1 VVPSEAPADQRVAD
15 LLEGLNAPQREA
27 VMAGDGPL
35 LILAGAGSGKT
46 RVLTHRIAY
55 LVHTQ
60 RARAGEILA
69 ITFTNKAAT
78 EMRERVGLL
87 LGHSTRAMWVMTFH
101 SACARMLRAEA
112 PRLGYTRTFTIY
124 DQSDSRRL
132 VKRCLDQID
141 ADPKRFTP
149 NAVQHQIS
157 DAKNKLRS
165 AEDYAQMVEGYFEQ
179 TVAEAYKLYE
189 TELVRMN
196 AMDFDDLLFRTVNV
210 LELFPE
216 VKARYNASFRHVLVD
231 EYQDT
236 NHAQYKLLQ
245 LIAGEHRNLAVVGD
259 DAQCLVEGTRVT
271 MADGSHRP
279 IEAVE
284 AGDLVLSSYG
294 SGDLRAAR
302 VARTHRHD
310 DRGSGI
316 AITTA
321 AGRRLVST
329 PEHVHFAGYRIGMS
343 PELHTTYLQH
353 KAGKGYRVGTPGT
366 YVRGQRKPKMGFT
379 QRVLHERADAA
390 WVISTHAT
398 EADAR
403 VQEAILAAKYGL
415 PTLPFVAWRTASANS
430 VVGSQALVDRVFA
443 GVDTE
448 LRGVGLL
455 EDEGLE
461 WTRPHHRP
469 QTHLGRRRNLTI
481 TLCGDRRGRTPM
493 HRIAMAGQDEEGREI
508 LEGLGLSVRPARA
521 GSAGWRFETC
531 MADAG
536 ALLDL
541 VDAICAAMDVSVRSV
556 ARLGADPERKT
567 VGFSLPFTCAASVR
581 PGMVVFTEDGWDVVA
596 SVERVVLDRPVYD
609 IDVENTHNFIAEG
622 VLTHNSVY
630 SFRGADIRNILDFQ
644 DDFPDAHVI
653 KLEQNYRSTQ
663 TILDASNAVIA
674 HNRAQMHKTLWTDQG
689 AGDPVI
695 VRELDDEYAEARYV
709 LGEVQ
714 RLRDEGVSLAEM
726 ACLYR
731 TNAQSRVLQDALVR
745 ADVPFQ
751 IIGGTKFY
759 ERAEVKDALSYLT
772 LLANPADAISFTRVA
787 NSPKRGIGQTSL
799 SRVLAH
805 AETMGITTWDAALD
819 PAGVPGLGTAAI
831 RSFER
836 FMATMQGLRERVADN
851 VPMGDLLEAV
861 LHDTGYLDALAAER
875 TIEAQGRIENLEQ
888 LVEVAREF
896 DGTHPADQDRL
907 DLFLQETALRS
918 DTDTR
923 VDDGGMVTLMTL
935 HNAKGL
941 EYPIIFMIGMEE
953 GVFPHSRS
961 LDEGTLEEERRLCYV
976 GMTRA
981 MRSLTLTH
989 ARQRNVFGSRA
1000 YGLPSRFLREIPDEL
1015 VDRESTQA
1023 SWASGAG
1030 AGGAGIRPRAS
1041 ASWASMRSEAPA
1053 SAKGDFRTGDDVLH
1067 AAFGEGVVVS
1077 TEPGGV
1083 VVIRFA
1089 RDGSERKLMAEYA
1102 PLEKR

>member
-1 VVPSEAPADQRVAD
+1 MPSEAPADQRVAD

-55 LVHTQ
+55 LVHTG

-101 SACARMLRAEA
+101 SACARMLRSEA

-132 VKRCLDQID
+132 VKRCLDQVD

-165 AEDYAQMVEGYFEQ
+165 AEDYAQMVDGWFEK
-179 TVAEAYKLYE
+179 TVADAYKLYE

-196 AMDFDDLLFRTVNV
+196 AMDFDDLLFRMVNV

-216 VKARYNASFRHVLVD
+216 VQARYGASFRHVLVD

-245 LIAGEHRNLAVVGD
+245 LIAGDSRNIGVVGD
-259 DAQCLVEGTRVT
+259 DAQ
-271 MADGSHRP
+271 
-279 IEAVE
+279 
-284 AGDLVLSSYG
+284 
-294 SGDLRAAR
+294 
-302 VARTHRHD
+302 
-310 DRGSGI
+310 
-316 AITTA
+316 
-321 AGRRLVST
+321 
-329 PEHVHFAGYRIGMS
+329 
-343 PELHTTYLQH
+343 
-353 KAGKGYRVGTPGT
+353 
-366 YVRGQRKPKMGFT
+366 
-379 QRVLHERADAA
+379 
-390 WVISTHAT
+390 
-398 EADAR
+398 
-403 VQEAILAAKYGL
+403 
-415 PTLPFVAWRTASANS
+415 
-430 VVGSQALVDRVFA
+430 
-443 GVDTE
+443 
-448 LRGVGLL
+448 
-455 EDEGLE
+455 
-461 WTRPHHRP
+461 
-469 QTHLGRRRNLTI
+469 
-481 TLCGDRRGRTPM
+481 
-493 HRIAMAGQDEEGREI
+493 
-508 LEGLGLSVRPARA
+508 
-521 GSAGWRFETC
+521 
-531 MADAG
+531 
-536 ALLDL
+536 
-541 VDAICAAMDVSVRSV
+541 
-556 ARLGADPERKT
+556 
-567 VGFSLPFTCAASVR
+567 
-581 PGMVVFTEDGWDVVA
+581 
-596 SVERVVLDRPVYD
+596 
-609 IDVENTHNFIAEG
+609 
-622 VLTHNSVY
+622 SVY

-674 HNRAQMHKTLWTDQG
+674 QNRAQMHKTLWTDQG
-689 AGDPVI
+689 AGDPVM
-695 VRELDDEYAEARYV
+695 VRELDDEYAEGRYV
-709 LGEVQ
+709 LGEIE
-714 RLRDEGVSLAEM
+714 RLRDEGVSLAEI

-805 AETMGITTWDAALD
+805 AENMGITTWDAALD

-836 FMATMQGLRERVADN
+836 FMATMEGLRERVADN
-851 VPMGDLLEAV
+851 IPMGDLLEAV
-861 LHDTGYLDALAAER
+861 LHETGYLDALAAER

-896 DGTHPADQDRL
+896 DGTHAAEQDRL
-907 DLFLQETALRS
+907 DVFLQETALRS

-1000 YGLPSRFLREIPDEL
+1000 YGLPSRFLAEIPPDL
-1015 VDRESTQA
+1015 VDRESAQG

-1030 AGGAGIRPRAS
+1030 ADRSGGIRPRAS

-1053 SAKGDFRTGDDVLH
+1053 AAKGDFRVGDDVLH
-1067 AAFGEGVVVS
+1067 AAFGEGVVTA

-1083 VVIRFA
+1083 VIIRFA

>member
-1 VVPSEAPADQRVAD
+1 VQCLCDFLAGGGRPRAYPGVVPSEAPANQRVAD
-15 LLEGLNAPQREA
+15 LLEGLNEPQREA
-27 VMAGDGPL
+27 VVAGDGPL

-55 LVHTQ
+55 LIHTR
-60 RARAGEILA
+60 RARANEILA
-69 ITFTNKAAT
+69 ITFTNKAAA
-78 EMRERVGLL
+78 EMRERVGML

-101 SACARMLRAEA
+101 SACARMLRVEAE
-112 PRLGYTRTFTIY
+112 RLGYTRQFTIY

-165 AEDYAQMVEGYFEQ
+165 AEDYAQMTGSYFEQ

-196 AMDFDDLLFRTVNV
+196 AMDFDDLLFRMVNL

-216 VKARYNASFRHVLVD
+216 IRERYSRNFRYVLVD

-245 LIAGEHRNLAVVGD
+245 LLAGDHKNLAVVGD
-259 DAQCLVEGTRVT
+259 DAQ
-271 MADGSHRP
+271 
-279 IEAVE
+279 
-284 AGDLVLSSYG
+284 
-294 SGDLRAAR
+294 
-302 VARTHRHD
+302 
-310 DRGSGI
+310 
-316 AITTA
+316 
-321 AGRRLVST
+321 
-329 PEHVHFAGYRIGMS
+329 
-343 PELHTTYLQH
+343 
-353 KAGKGYRVGTPGT
+353 
-366 YVRGQRKPKMGFT
+366 
-379 QRVLHERADAA
+379 
-390 WVISTHAT
+390 
-398 EADAR
+398 
-403 VQEAILAAKYGL
+403 
-415 PTLPFVAWRTASANS
+415 
-430 VVGSQALVDRVFA
+430 
-443 GVDTE
+443 
-448 LRGVGLL
+448 
-455 EDEGLE
+455 
-461 WTRPHHRP
+461 
-469 QTHLGRRRNLTI
+469 
-481 TLCGDRRGRTPM
+481 
-493 HRIAMAGQDEEGREI
+493 
-508 LEGLGLSVRPARA
+508 
-521 GSAGWRFETC
+521 
-531 MADAG
+531 
-536 ALLDL
+536 
-541 VDAICAAMDVSVRSV
+541 
-556 ARLGADPERKT
+556 
-567 VGFSLPFTCAASVR
+567 
-581 PGMVVFTEDGWDVVA
+581 
-596 SVERVVLDRPVYD
+596 
-609 IDVENTHNFIAEG
+609 
-622 VLTHNSVY
+622 SVY

-644 DDFPDAHVI
+644 DDFPDCAVI

-689 AGDPVI
+689 EGDPVV
-695 VRELDDEYAEARYV
+695 VRELDDEYGESRYV

-714 RLRDEGVSLAEM
+714 RLRDEGVSLAEI
-726 ACLYR
+726 AVLYR
-731 TNAQSRVLQDALVR
+731 TNAQSRVLQDTLVR
-745 ADVPFQ
+745 ADVAFQ

-805 AETMGITTWDAALD
+805 AENMGITTWDAALD

-836 FMATMQGLRERVADN
+836 FMSAMTGLRERVDQS

-861 LHDTGYLDALAAER
+861 LHETGYLDALAAER

-896 DGTHPADQDRL
+896 DGTHPQEQDKL
-907 DLFLQETALRS
+907 DVFLQETALRS

-981 MRSLTLTH
+981 MRMLTLTH

-1000 YGLPSRFLREIPDEL
+1000 YGLPSRFLGEIPAEY
-1015 VDRESTQA
+1015 VDRESA
-1023 SWASGAG
+1023 GGSSWASGAG
-1030 AGGAGIRPRAS
+1030 ADRSGGSIRPRAS
-1041 ASWASMRSEAPA
+1041 ASWASMQSDAPK
-1053 SAKGDFRTGDDVLH
+1053 SSSPGDGFRPGDVVLH
-1067 AAFGEGVVVS
+1067 AAFGEGTVTG

-1083 VVIRFA
+1083 VVIRFDK
-1089 RDGSERKLMAEYA
+1089 DGSERKLMAEYA
-1102 PLEKR
+1102 PIEKR

>member
-1 VVPSEAPADQRVAD
+1 
-15 LLEGLNAPQREA
+15 
-27 VMAGDGPL
+27 MAGDGPL

-55 LVHTQ
+55 LVHTG

-101 SACARMLRAEA
+101 SACARMLRSEA

-165 AEDYAQMVEGYFEQ
+165 AEDYAQMVDGWFET
-179 TVAEAYKLYE
+179 TVAETYKLYE

-196 AMDFDDLLFRTVNV
+196 AMDFDDLLFRMVNV

-216 VKARYNASFRHVLVD
+216 VQARYNASFRHVLVD

-259 DAQCLVEGTRVT
+259 DAQ
-271 MADGSHRP
+271 
-279 IEAVE
+279 
-284 AGDLVLSSYG
+284 
-294 SGDLRAAR
+294 
-302 VARTHRHD
+302 
-310 DRGSGI
+310 
-316 AITTA
+316 
-321 AGRRLVST
+321 
-329 PEHVHFAGYRIGMS
+329 
-343 PELHTTYLQH
+343 
-353 KAGKGYRVGTPGT
+353 
-366 YVRGQRKPKMGFT
+366 
-379 QRVLHERADAA
+379 
-390 WVISTHAT
+390 
-398 EADAR
+398 
-403 VQEAILAAKYGL
+403 
-415 PTLPFVAWRTASANS
+415 
-430 VVGSQALVDRVFA
+430 
-443 GVDTE
+443 
-448 LRGVGLL
+448 
-455 EDEGLE
+455 
-461 WTRPHHRP
+461 
-469 QTHLGRRRNLTI
+469 
-481 TLCGDRRGRTPM
+481 
-493 HRIAMAGQDEEGREI
+493 
-508 LEGLGLSVRPARA
+508 
-521 GSAGWRFETC
+521 
-531 MADAG
+531 
-536 ALLDL
+536 
-541 VDAICAAMDVSVRSV
+541 
-556 ARLGADPERKT
+556 
-567 VGFSLPFTCAASVR
+567 
-581 PGMVVFTEDGWDVVA
+581 
-596 SVERVVLDRPVYD
+596 
-609 IDVENTHNFIAEG
+609 
-622 VLTHNSVY
+622 SVY

-674 HNRAQMHKTLWTDQG
+674 QNRAQMHKTLWTDQG

-695 VRELDDEYAEARYV
+695 IRELDDEYAEGRYV
-709 LGEVQ
+709 LGEIE

-731 TNAQSRVLQDALVR
+731 TNAQSRVLQDALMR

-819 PAGVPGLGTAAI
+819 PTGVPGLGTAAI

-836 FMATMQGLRERVADN
+836 FMATMQALRERVADN
-851 VPMGDLLEAV
+851 IPMGDLLEAV
-861 LHDTGYLDALAAER
+861 LHESGYLDALAAER

-896 DGTHPADQDRL
+896 DGTHAAEQDRL
-907 DLFLQETALRS
+907 DVFLQETALRS

-1000 YGLPSRFLREIPDEL
+1000 YGLPSRFLAEIPPDL
-1015 VDRESTQA
+1015 VDRESAQG

-1030 AGGAGIRPRAS
+1030 ADRGGGGIRPRAS
-1041 ASWASMRSEAPA
+1041 ASWASMRSDAPA
-1053 SAKGDFRTGDDVLH
+1053 AAKGDFRVGDDVLH
-1067 AAFGEGVVVS
+1067 AAFGEGVVTA

-1083 VVIRFA
+1083 VIIRFA